1 MIVLDEYYET
11 VAGYAFDAVQLL
23 ENQKTNG
30 KEAIMD
36 EYTAIPRVLMTTDE
50 LSRLAQI
57 QPPIS
62 DIVDRYINTWITG
75 GVTDD
80 NWNAYLSEL
89 QAAGVDDL
97 VAIYQTAV
105 DRSQGK

>member
-11 VAGYAFDAVQLL
+11 VAGYAYDAVQLL

-30 KEAIMD
+30 KEDIMAEND
-36 EYTAIPRVLMTTDE
+36 TIPRVMMTTDE

-57 QPPIS
+57 QPTIS
-62 DIVDRYINTWITG
+62 DIVDRYINQWVTG

-80 NWNAYLSEL
+80 NWNAYLGEL
-89 QAAGVDDL
+89 QSAGVEEL
-97 VAIYQTAV
+97 VSIYQSAV
-105 DRSQGK
+105 DRSSK